1 MNYTMD
7 SFRNDVY
14 AAINGKFEWTEQS
27 VNLIGTINVSSTL
40 NIRKQPVVGAA
51 IIGKHANGDIVTIVA
66 KTNNGWYRVEYPT
79 IGTGYI
85 SADYVSVKN
94 NSVTQQPYIPEETSD
109 TKIETQKD
117 NTADEWAKIAIENAK
132 NNGILYGDENGDLK
146 LHKNCTRQE
155 MIVFLYRLY
164 KLIKK

>member
-1 MNYTMD
+1 M
-7 SFRNDVY
+7 FR
-14 AAINGKFEWTEQS
+14 
-27 VNLIGTINVSSTL
+27 L
-40 NIRKQPVVGAA
+40 
-51 IIGKHANGDIVTIVA
+51 
-66 KTNNGWYRVEYPT
+66 
-79 IGTGYI
+79 
-85 SADYVSVKN
+85 KN
-94 NSVTQQPYIPEETSD
+94 NNATQQPYIPEETSD